1 VGEARSS
8 RRRGATRRASKAH
21 PALKRRNS
29 KWPKD
34 PTPDTSAKVSGWC
47 GGSYPD
53 QEIVIFRTA
62 EKLFP
67 FRWTVDEF
75 KAFAAW
81 VEERAS
87 GLK

>member
-8 RRRGATRRASKAH
+8 RRRGVTRRASKAH
-21 PALKRRNS
+21 PALKRGNS

-34 PTPDTSAKVSGWC
+34 PTPDTSAEVSGWC

-62 EKLFP
+62 EKLVS
-67 FRWTVDEF
+67 WTPDEF